1 MILINIIRKEES
13 PMHMLRLRL
22 LVDYRTEPIVEKR
35 FRILA
40 HISNQLRKH
49 VKKQLSRM
57 EKDKVYQELKK
68 EYGRLKKLDP
78 DNHKEVAADLS
89 RISGLMKETINELGL
104 TKSGLE
110 KYASVMQKWYKK
122 NISSHQVQAEV
133 AHILK
138 GLEKVLYGDGKD
150 IHYKKERD
158 FTTIPG
164 KSCSNGVILHFDQ
177 DDEKHEVNC
186 YITWNGITIPVR
198 YDLSKADLPGGR
210 NYVNESLSSGKICY
224 CEIKRIWFRS
234 GYKYYVDIYMKGEA
248 PKKVVPGK
256 SVMGID
262 EGTST
267 VAAVSG
273 DAVFL
278 EELAPQCVDYN
289 KKIAKLQRQIDAS
302 TRKTNPDKF
311 NEDGTC
317 RKRSGWKEK
326 HWTFSRNCLWK
337 KAKLRELYRK
347 KSAYAKCR
355 HENLL
360 NRMIQSASSF
370 VNEPMEFSALA
381 KRSKNTER
389 QDKLSEVKKKD
400 GSVKTVRKYKR
411 KKRFGKSVNDRS
423 PGLFQIRLKQKSA

>member
-1 MILINIIRKEES
+1 
-13 PMHMLRLRL
+13 MHMLRLRL

-49 VKKQLSRM
+49 VKKQLSRL
-57 EKDKVYQELKK
+57 EKDRVYQELKK
-68 EYGRLKKLDP
+68 EYRRLKKLDP
-78 DNHKEVAADLS
+78 DNHAEVTADLT
-89 RISGLMKETINELGL
+89 RISGLMDETIKELGL

-110 KYASVMQKWYKK
+110 KYASVMQRRYKK

-248 PKKVVPGK
+248 PKKVEPESPSWALTRGLPRSLLYPGMPCSWK
-256 SVMGID
+256 NWLPSVWITIRRSQSSRDRSMSLP
-262 EGTST
+262 ERQTRTS
-267 VAAVSG
+267 S
-273 DAVFL
+273 
-278 EELAPQCVDYN
+278 
-289 KKIAKLQRQIDAS
+289 
-302 TRKTNPDKF
+302 RKTAPAGKDP
-311 NEDGTC
+311 
-317 RKRSGWKEK
+317 SG
-326 HWTFSRNCLWK
+326 R
-337 KAKLRELYRK
+337 
-347 KSAYAKCR
+347 
-355 HENLL
+355 
-360 NRMIQSASSF
+360 
-370 VNEPMEFSALA
+370 
-381 KRSKNTER
+381 KNTGR
-389 QDKLSEVKKKD
+389 FPKTASGKRRSCGNCTVKNRHMPNA
-400 GSVKTVRKYKR
+400 GMKTC
-411 KKRFGKSVNDRS
+411 
-423 PGLFQIRLKQKSA
+423 